1 MSLRHH
7 YWTEAEY
14 QQVVKNWAK
23 GRVEGHSPAP
33 LGPPREWKARHPIPA
48 DSKASVVAQPVSS
61 PAPSPVI
68 HGYRKVAEKWG
79 KNMAKAGRSLQSEN
93 KRVAS
98 YGASAVPSPFGNGG
112 YGLSQ
117 EFFVPGP
124 LPGMNDIVRKNH
136 YVYSAMK
143 KRWSRTIATCLLHA
157 KILPMQRVAVIFT
170 WVERNT
176 RRDPD
181 NILAGGQ
188 KLILDCLV
196 TTGTIPNDGWAN
208 IVGLAHNF
216 TIDASNPGV
225 WVVLHEVSV

>member
-1 MSLRHH
+1 MTRQN
-7 YWTEAEY
+7 WTAQDLADKGYREVAE
-14 QQVVKNWAK
+14 KWAK

-33 LGPPREWKARHPIPA
+33 LGPSREWKARHPIPA

-61 PAPSPVI
+61 PAPSPLI
-68 HGYRKVAEKWG
+68 
-79 KNMAKAGRSLQSEN
+79 
-93 KRVAS
+93 
-98 YGASAVPSPFGNGG
+98 GASAVSSPFGNGG

-124 LPGMNDIVRKNH
+124 LPGMNDIVRKNY

-143 KRWSRTIATCLLHA
+143 KQWSRTIATCLQHA
-157 KILPMQRVAVIFT
+157 KILPMERVAVIFT
-170 WVERNT
+170 WVERDT

-188 KLILDCLV
+188 KLVLDCLV
-196 TTGTIPNDGWAN
+196 TTGIIPNDGWAN

-225 WVVLHEVSV
+225 WVILHEVQP